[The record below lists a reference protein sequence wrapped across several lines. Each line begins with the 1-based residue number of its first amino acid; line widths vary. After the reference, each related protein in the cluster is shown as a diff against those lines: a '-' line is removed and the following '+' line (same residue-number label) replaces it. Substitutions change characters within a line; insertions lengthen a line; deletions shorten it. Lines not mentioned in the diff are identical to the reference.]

1 MVLTTSTIITPALT
15 LYSKIFWTNR
25 SVAFRRIHLRDATA
39 LTNAFTRV
47 NYSYPHADTDTKM
60 TLPNHSEIIGVLT
73 ELYTLLDTLAAI
85 SPDLTPR
92 FPPPN
97 TGVHP
102 PTVFNAD
109 AARAAGFDAEAITV
123 LSALPYL
130 NVGDHEMHTAL
141 QPNTY
146 PVSYLGALNEG
157 DFLSRREM
165 LEEDD
170 LMPPSAI
177 QLTWEEGGNGIIH
190 IYDTQT
196 GTVQHRQVYV
206 SVWVC

>member
-1 MVLTTSTIITPALT
+1 MNL
-15 LYSKIFWTNR
+15 
-25 SVAFRRIHLRDATA
+25 
-39 LTNAFTRV
+39 RV
-47 NYSYPHADTDTKM
+47 NSYTYRYDLQNPHADTDTKM

-73 ELYTLLDTLAAI
+73 KLYTLLDTLAAI

-146 PVSYLGALNEG
+146 PVSYLGDLNEG

-177 QLTWEEGGNGIIH
+177 QLTWEEGGNGIVY

-196 GTVQHRQVYV
+196 GTVQHR
-206 SVWVC
+206 